1 MAGRGQQPGSP
12 AAWSAW
18 STGACG
24 TGCKICWWLAGRQSS
39 AAGRLRVLSP
49 PPVFPPP
56 PLPPPQS
63 RLRILCK
70 KRHVALGRAVLEQR
84 LHLRR
89 TLDRW
94 GPPPGAAPRA
104 LIRADVKWVWAPR
117 EGPGEDGEGAR
128 CAAGELRAER
138 AQLPSAADQWRPR
151 LAERAHGVEELPA
164 PGRVPLRPWGQA
176 GAAAG
181 GLQVCPRAVTLG
193 GCGLL
198 DRRGAG
204 CTGCIWGCLCAC
216 ALVCREPVCPRRA
229 VGLGAATRHWS
240 FSE

>member
-18 STGACG
+18 SLGACG

-39 AAGRLRVLSP
+39 AAGRLQVLSP
-49 PPVFPPP
+49 PPVFPP
-56 PLPPPQS
+56 LHPPPQS

-89 TLDRW
+89 ALDRW

-128 CAAGELRAER
+128 CAAGELRPER
-138 AQLPSAADQWRPR
+138 APSPSAADQWRPR
-151 LAERAHGVEELPA
+151 LTERAHGVEELPA
-164 PGRVPLRPWGQA
+164 SGRVPLRLWGQA

-181 GLQVCPRAVTLG
+181 GLQVCPRAVTFGWL
-193 GCGLL
+193 
-198 DRRGAG
+198 
-204 CTGCIWGCLCAC
+204 W
-216 ALVCREPVCPRRA
+216 A
-229 VGLGAATRHWS
+229 VGLAGRRVHGLHS
-240 FSE
+240 GVPLCL